1 LTPYGKV
8 LEGPVFRNMTPKE
21 LDDILPCL
29 QVLARSSPDDKHTLV
44 ARLNGTLPDSKEAWM
59 KAHPLRDW
67 DTERDHLL
75 PGYLDEWEESRG
87 GVGEVVGV
95 TGDGTND
102 APALRVADVG
112 LSMGLAGTEVAKEV
126 SQ

>member
-1 LTPYGKV
+1 
-8 LEGPVFRNMTPKE
+8 M
-21 LDDILPCL
+21 
-29 QVLARSSPDDKHTLV
+29 
-44 ARLNGTLPDSKEAWM
+44 
-59 KAHPLRDW
+59 
-67 DTERDHLL
+67 
-75 PGYLDEWEESRG
+75 DEWAASRG

-126 SQ
+126 G